1 MKTIYDLYSGLR
13 KLQDK
18 KKLENLALRHGYL
31 SEKQQIHV
39 QHFMTTNYDPY
50 ALLTPVSQGF
60 SDYVCQEKY
69 SFLRG
74 LVKHMGGRTELRE
87 LVGKFIG
94 KYMSGI
100 IVSPR
105 KDYYYY
111 FINWAGELSV
121 LKVWGKQKYNY
132 IEAKYVEETRA
143 VYIPITHQP
152 IYLRDDD
159 KLRIP
164 GVKHWDDIYFVL
176 SVLLAKKY
184 LKGKIKAEEKDIE
197 SLEESMGTRRE
208 EKLNTCGYTIERLD
222 RSFLVD
228 YSGVIVNVREHLRHY
243 KSGLVISVRG
253 YKRHL
258 KSL

>member
-1 MKTIYDLYSGLR
+1 MKTIYDLYPGLR
-13 KLQDK
+13 KLQGK
-18 KKLENLALRHGYL
+18 KKLENLAIEYGDLN
-31 SEKQQIHV
+31 EKQQVHL
-39 QHFMTTNYDPY
+39 QHFMTTNYDPC

-60 SDYVCQEKY
+60 SDYVCQGEY

-74 LVKHMGGRTELRE
+74 LVKHMEGRTELRE

-94 KYMSGI
+94 KYISGI
-100 IVSPR
+100 IVSPK

-121 LKVWGKQKYNY
+121 LKVWEAQKYNY
-132 IEAKYVEETRA
+132 IEAKYVEETKA
-143 VYIPITHQP
+143 VYIPTTHQP
-152 IYLRDDD
+152 IYLRDG
-159 KLRIP
+159 KLRIS

-197 SLEESMGTRRE
+197 NLEESMGTTREE
-208 EKLNTCGYTIERLD
+208 EKLDTCGYTMERLD

-253 YKRHL
+253 YKRRL

>member
-1 MKTIYDLYSGLR
+1 MKTIYDLYPGLR
-13 KLQDK
+13 KLQGK
-18 KKLENLALRHGYL
+18 KKLENLAIEYGDL
-31 SEKQQIHV
+31 SEKQQIHL
-39 QHFMTTNYDPY
+39 QHFMTTNYDPG
-50 ALLTPVSQGF
+50 AFLTPVSQGF
-60 SDYVCQEKY
+60 SDYVCQEDY

-74 LVKHMGGRTELRE
+74 LVKHMKGRTELRD

-100 IVSPR
+100 IVSPK

-111 FINWAGELSV
+111 FINWAGELSI
-121 LKVWGKQKYNY
+121 LKVWEAQKYNY

-159 KLRIP
+159 GLRIS

-197 SLEESMGTRRE
+197 NLEESMGTRRE
-208 EKLNTCGYTIERLD
+208 EKLDTCGYTMERLD

-228 YSGVIVNVREHLRHY
+228 YSGVMVNVREHLRHY

>member
-1 MKTIYDLYSGLR
+1 MKTIYDLYPGLR
-13 KLQDK
+13 KLQNK
-18 KKLENLALRHGYL
+18 NRLENLALEYGDL
-31 SEKQQIHV
+31 SEKQQVHL
-39 QHFMTTNYDPY
+39 QHFMTTNYDPC
-50 ALLTPVSQGF
+50 AFLTPVSQEF
-60 SDYVCQEKY
+60 SDYVCQEEY

-74 LVKHMGGRTELRE
+74 LVKHMEGRTELRE

-94 KYMSGI
+94 KYMNGI
-100 IVSPR
+100 IVSPK

-111 FINWAGELSV
+111 FINWAGELSI
-121 LKVWGKQKYNY
+121 LKVWGAQKYNY
-132 IEAKYVEETRA
+132 IEAKYVEETKA

-152 IYLRDDD
+152 IYLKDNDG
-159 KLRIP
+159 LRIS

-197 SLEESMGTRRE
+197 NLEESIGTRRE
-208 EKLNTCGYTIERLD
+208 EKLDTCGYTIERLD

-228 YSGVIVNVREHLRHY
+228 YSGVMVNVREHLRHY
-243 KSGLVISVRG
+243 KSGLVINVRR
-253 YKRHL
+253 YKRRL

>member
-1 MKTIYDLYSGLR
+1 MKTIYDLYPGLR
-13 KLQDK
+13 KLQNK
-18 KKLENLALRHGYL
+18 KKLENLAIEYGDL
-31 SEKQQIHV
+31 SEKQQVHL
-39 QHFMTTNYDPY
+39 QHFMTTNYDPC
-50 ALLTPVSQGF
+50 AFLTPVSQGF
-60 SDYVCQEKY
+60 SDYVCQGGY

-74 LVKHMGGRTELRE
+74 LVKHMKGRTELRE

-94 KYMSGI
+94 KYISGI
-100 IVSPR
+100 IVSPK

-121 LKVWGKQKYNY
+121 LKVWEAQKYSY
-132 IEAKYVEETRA
+132 IEAKYVEETKA
-143 VYIPITHQP
+143 VYIPTTLQP
-152 IYLRDDD
+152 IYLRDD
-159 KLRIP
+159 KLRIS

-197 SLEESMGTRRE
+197 NLEESMGTRGE
-208 EKLNTCGYTIERLD
+208 EKLDTCGYTMERLD

-228 YSGVIVNVREHLRHY
+228 YSGVMVNVREHLRHY

-253 YKRHL
+253 YKRRL

>member
-1 MKTIYDLYSGLR
+1 MKTIYDLYPGLR
-13 KLQDK
+13 KLQNK
-18 KKLENLALRHGYL
+18 KKLENLAIEYGDL
-31 SEKQQIHV
+31 SEKQQVHL
-39 QHFMTTNYDPY
+39 QHFMTTNYDPC
-50 ALLTPVSQGF
+50 AFLTPVSQGF
-60 SDYVCQEKY
+60 SDYVCQGDY

-74 LVKHMGGRTELRE
+74 LVKHMKGRTELRE

-100 IVSPR
+100 IVSPK

-121 LKVWGKQKYNY
+121 LKVWEAQKYNY
-132 IEAKYVEETRA
+132 IEAKYVEETKA
-143 VYIPITHQP
+143 VYIPTTHQP
-152 IYLRDDD
+152 IYLRDDE
-159 KLRIP
+159 LRIS

-176 SVLLAKKY
+176 SILLAKKY

-197 SLEESMGTRRE
+197 NLEESTRTGGE
-208 EKLNTCGYTIERLD
+208 EKLDTCGYTMKRLD

-228 YSGVIVNVREHLRHY
+228 YSDVIVNVREHLRHY

>member
-1 MKTIYDLYSGLR
+1 MKTIYDLYHGLR

-18 KKLENLALRHGYL
+18 KKLENLAIEYGDL
-31 SEKQQIHV
+31 SEKQQIHL
-39 QHFMTTNYDPY
+39 QHFMTTNYDPC
-50 ALLTPVSQGF
+50 AFLTPVSQGF
-60 SDYVCQEKY
+60 SDYVCQEDY

-74 LVKHMGGRTELRE
+74 LVKHMKGRTELRE

-94 KYMSGI
+94 KYIRGI
-100 IVSPR
+100 IVSPK

-121 LKVWGKQKYNY
+121 LKVWEAQKYNY
-132 IEAKYVEETRA
+132 LEAKYVEETKA
-143 VYIPITHQP
+143 VFIPTAHQP
-152 IYLRDDD
+152 IYLRDN
-159 KLRIP
+159 KLRIS

-176 SVLLAKKY
+176 SILLAKKY

-197 SLEESMGTRRE
+197 NLEENMGTRKE
-208 EKLNTCGYTIERLD
+208 EKLDTCGYTMERLD
-222 RSFLVD
+222 KSFLVD
-228 YSGVIVNVREHLRHY
+228 YSDVIVNVREHLRHY
-243 KSGLVISVRG
+243 KSGLVINVRG